1 MIISLY
7 VKTRELS
14 CQMHQPSAEMGL
26 EVSCE
31 GILRGRDCHVL
42 EVKGNSGMNIMI

>member
-1 MIISLY
+1 
-7 VKTRELS
+7 
-14 CQMHQPSAEMGL
+14 MHQPSAETGL
-26 EVSCE
+26 EVSCDPR